1 MLSCR
6 ETRDKSCEAAYL
18 NGFGAK
24 CRILSFPR
32 VSLQNT
38 LGYVVR
44 LFAEHFRICS
54 TEKSQKDM
62 WGSQSLR
69 PTKHANHASRA
80 LRTSGSTTMEK
91 VRETSC
97 RVCPY
102 DSSCISKSLPQA
114 SSKTNQPQEGERAKA
129 EQGSK
134 PTTLSHRLP
143 LGQITLFQM
152 QACDYRRTSHTK
164 KRCCRSPGA
173 VRWLHLP

>member
-6 ETRDKSCEAAYL
+6 ETRDESCEAAYL

-24 CRILSFPR
+24 CRILSSPCFS
-32 VSLQNT
+32 VQNT

-44 LFAEHFRICS
+44 KGFKRTCGAANHCA
-54 TEKSQKDM
+54 Q
-62 WGSQSLR
+62 
-69 PTKHANHASRA
+69 PKHANHASRV

-102 DSSCISKSLPQA
+102 DSSCISKRLPQA

-129 EQGSK
+129 EHAARQQADYSQP
-134 PTTLSHRLP
+134 PTT
-143 LGQITLFQM
+143 
-152 QACDYRRTSHTK
+152 TSADNPV
-164 KRCCRSPGA
+164 SNA
-173 VRWLHLP
+173 NM